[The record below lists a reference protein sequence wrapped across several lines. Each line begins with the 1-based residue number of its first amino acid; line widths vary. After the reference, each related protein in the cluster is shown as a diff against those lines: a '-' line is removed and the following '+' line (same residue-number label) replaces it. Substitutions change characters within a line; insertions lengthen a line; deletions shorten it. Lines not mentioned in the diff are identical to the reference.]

1 MNSELNQYIEN
12 LDQMVRKLSA
22 SETRQLL
29 QQLGR
34 QLRQN
39 NKKRIQANVTPS
51 GAPMFRRHSIAV
63 EPLKTLRKEQD
74 FIYHDKIRRYR
85 TMRDKGSYFVGYE
98 YYRKGIM
105 TADKS
110 DVMKAAKL
118 QIMFRKIHQYKYLKL
133 KSDSHEAAIGFLN
146 GLVGYIAH
154 AHQEGEDNRPERTL
168 LGFSDDDLQ
177 LIENRLQ
184 RYFQAV

>member
-1 MNSELNQYIEN
+1 MNSELNQYIDN
-12 LDQMVRKLSA
+12 LDQMTRKLSA

-85 TMRDKGSYFVGYE
+85 TMRDKGSY
-98 YYRKGIM
+98 
-105 TADKS
+105 KS

-118 QIMFRKIHQYKYLKL
+118 QTMFRKIHQYKYLKL

-177 LIENRLQ
+177 LIENQLQ